1 MSGKCI
7 PIAKEATTQRRPTT
21 ASFQPERLN
30 FFWISPNIT
39 ANTINI
45 IEMVPAQPFVFAAS
59 ESTETPSFT
68 VYALNVPA
76 TISANAAITSKVNS
90 QQNKRKSLRPVLP
103 MYFSIS
109 TPMDLPSFLTEA

>member
-1 MSGKCI
+1 MHTDSKGSHHTKKTDNGFLPAGEI
-7 PIAKEATTQRRPTT
+7 E
-21 ASFQPERLN
+21 FL
-30 FFWISPNIT
+30 WISPNIT

-59 ESTETPSFT
+59 ASTETPSFT

-103 MYFSIS
+103 MYFQ
-109 TPMDLPSFLTEA
+109 

>member
-45 IEMVPAQPFVFAAS
+45 IEMVPAQP
-59 ESTETPSFT
+59 FT